1 MCANRKS
8 HKSSELELERRA
20 VLTLL
25 LAALNSELILMLGAK
40 IMRSPGSNGIYIH
53 IYCSFVSTAACV
65 PVVHDG

>member
-1 MCANRKS
+1 MKS
-8 HKSSELELERRA
+8 RRARELERRA

-40 IMRSPGSNGIYIH
+40 IMRSPVAQMGYTN
-53 IYCSFVSTAACV
+53 IYCSFECTACV